1 MAILF
6 SPFTI
11 RNKTFK
17 NRLVMSPMCQYSA
30 VDGFANNWH
39 LVHLGSRA
47 VTGIGTIIT
56 EAVAVSPEGRISAD
70 DLGIYKEDHVEKLKE
85 ITTFIKEQGVVP
97 GIQLGHAGR
106 KGSSYPE
113 WKGAGT
119 IPEKEGGWKT
129 VGPSAIPFA
138 PNYAAPQEL
147 SISDI
152 QRIVNDFILGAKRSI
167 AAGFDILELH
177 AAHGYLIHQFLSPLS
192 NQRTDEYGGS
202 FENRIRFLLE
212 IIDGVKAILPENI
225 LLYVRLSG
233 TDWAEEGIKAWTIE
247 ESIELAKKLSEKEID
262 LLDVSSGGSIAQP
275 KIPVGASYQLPLATA
290 IKNAVPNLVIGAVG
304 MINSAEQAETILLQ
318 NNADFIFMA
327 RELLRNP
334 YWILD
339 AAHKLHAK
347 FDWPNQY
354 RRANPNFK
362 SHK

>member
-6 SPFTI
+6 SHFTI

-70 DLGIYKEDHVEKLKE
+70 DLGIYKVEHVEKLKE
-85 ITTFIKEQGVVP
+85 ITSFIKEQGVVP
-97 GIQLGHAGR
+97 GIQLAHAGR

-113 WKGAGT
+113 WKGVGT
-119 IPEKEGGWKT
+119 IPENEGGWQT
-129 VGPSAIPFA
+129 VGPSPITFA
-138 PNYAAPQEL
+138 PSYITPTEL
-147 SISDI
+147 SVSEIK
-152 QRIVNDFILGAKRSI
+152 RIVNDFVIGAKR
-167 AAGFDILELH
+167 AVDAGFEIIELH

-202 FENRIRFLLE
+202 FENRTRFLLE
-212 IIDGVKAILPENI
+212 VLEAVKAVLPEEI

-233 TDWAEEGIKAWTIE
+233 TDWAEEGVQGWTIE
-247 ESIELAKKLSEKEID
+247 ESIETAKILHKKGID

-290 IKNAVPNLVIGAVG
+290 IKKAVPDLIVGSVG
-304 MINSAEQAETILLQ
+304 MITSPEQAETILLQ
-318 NNADFIFMA
+318 KDADFIFMA

-339 AAHKLHAK
+339 AAHKLHAR
-347 FDWPNQY
+347 FEWPNQY
-354 RRANPNFK
+354 RRADHNFK